1 MLCTSLIN
9 LARSASDSVSIE
21 SEIGIADVALLVD
34 SSDYEGSFRSVR
46 SFWHPFLSLKRPD
59 LRVILA
65 GSKVDLRSGDN
76 VRSIDSS
83 QKIFDAWLVFLFP
96 PPFECAAHT
105 ATRVDNRLRETRAA
119 IMLHSALL
127 SSVSTNKQ
135 AAKELPHGPSTQG
148 EVRISGSAMLRVCEK
163 MMYIL
168 PAPLPP
174 PSTCICFSFSL
185 SLAPSP
191 CPCPSPS
198 PSPSPF
204 LFQTSSQTP
213 SLSYA
218 SRAAARKLTKHTSFL
233 SGRDWV
239 TDNVPDEP

>member
-96 PPFECAAHT
+96 PPFEGQ
-105 ATRVDNRLRETRAA
+105 
-119 IMLHSALL
+119 
-127 SSVSTNKQ
+127 SSDK
-135 AAKELPHGPSTQG
+135 PSTSPVQSDASCMH
-148 EVRISGSAMLRVCEK
+148 INTARVLE
-163 MMYIL
+163 YL
-168 PAPLPP
+168 LG
-174 PSTCICFSFSL
+174 
-185 SLAPSP
+185 
-191 CPCPSPS
+191 
-198 PSPSPF
+198 
-204 LFQTSSQTP
+204 
-213 SLSYA
+213 
-218 SRAAARKLTKHTSFL
+218 LT
-233 SGRDWV
+233 
-239 TDNVPDEP
+239 